1 MASAARKRGRDR
13 AEAEERR
20 DADHESFLT
29 HGNLRWLKIALV
41 LSVATATGYFMADVQ
56 PRPSGGSWYGYT
68 LGAIGALLIVWL
80 ALLGVRKRR
89 MTPGHWSLKGWTS
102 AHVYLGLLL
111 IVVGTFHTG
120 FQLGY
125 NVHTLAWALMMLVV
139 FSGVYGVAVYAILP
153 KKLSANRGEMTR
165 EQMVESLAGIDRQL
179 EAAAQ
184 PLAREDA
191 DMVIAAL
198 EHDPFRAGV
207 WARLRGRQRRDPT
220 ARALEHISTSRAWS
234 PDAESNADN
243 SAQQRV
249 RALLGRR
256 QSQLAQIRRHMKVK
270 ALLEIWL
277 YVHVP
282 LTIALIAALIAH
294 VISVFYYW

>member
-1 MASAARKRGRDR
+1 MATAARRDGGG
-13 AEAEERR
+13 ETEHRR
-20 DADHESFLT
+20 DAEHESFLA
-29 HGNLRWLKIALV
+29 HKNFRWLKVALAGTV
-41 LSVATATGYFMADVQ
+41 LTAAGYVMADIQ
-56 PRPSGGSWYGYT
+56 PRPNGGSWYGYT
-68 LGAIGALLIVWL
+68 LGTIGALLILWL
-80 ALLGVRKRR
+80 AWLGVRKRR
-89 MTPGHWSLKGWTS
+89 MTPGSWSLKGWTS

-125 NVHTLAWALMMLVV
+125 NVHTLAWVLMMLVIL
-139 FSGVYGVAVYAILP
+139 SGIYGITAYSTLP
-153 KKLSANRGEMTR
+153 EKLSANRGEMTR

-184 PLAREDA
+184 PLSREDA
-191 DMVIAAL
+191 DSVIAVI
-198 EHDPFRAGV
+198 EHDPFRAGL
-207 WARLRGRQRRDPT
+207 WARLRGSQRRDPA
-220 ARALEHISTSRAWS
+220 ARALAQISTSRAWS
-234 PDAESNADN
+234 QDAASRDDN

-256 QSQLAQIRRHMKVK
+256 ESQVAQIRRHMKVK

-277 YVHVP
+277 YFHVP

>member
-1 MASAARKRGRDR
+1 MASAARGR

-20 DADHESFLT
+20 DAEHESFLA
-29 HGNLRWLKIALV
+29 HRNFRWLKIALALTFVFGAGYV
-41 LSVATATGYFMADVQ
+41 LADIR
-56 PRPSGGSWYGYT
+56 PRPNGGSWYGYT
-68 LGAIGALLIVWL
+68 LGTIGALLIVWL
-80 ALLGVRKRR
+80 AWLGIRKRR
-89 MTPGHWSLKGWTS
+89 ITPGRWSLKGWTS

-111 IVVGTFHTG
+111 LVIGTLHTG

-125 NVHTLAWALMMLVV
+125 NVHTLAWVLMVLVIA
-139 FSGVYGVAVYAILP
+139 SGIYGVTAYATLP
-153 KKLSANRGEMTR
+153 ARLSANRGEMTR
-165 EQMVESLAGIDRQL
+165 EAMVESLAAIDRQL

-191 DMVIAAL
+191 DMVMAAL
-198 EHDPFRAGV
+198 EHDPFRAG
-207 WARLRGRQRRDPT
+207 ALERLSGRARRDPT
-220 ARALEHISTSRAWS
+220 EAALVHISTARAWS
-234 PDAESNADN
+234 DDAATRDDN

-256 QSQLAQIRRHMKVK
+256 QSQIAQIRRHMRLK
-270 ALLEIWL
+270 ALLEVWL
-277 YVHVP
+277 FVHVP

>member
-1 MASAARKRGRDR
+1 MATVAGQPG
-13 AEAEERR
+13 EAEERR
-20 DADHESFLT
+20 NADHESFLA
-29 HGNLRWLKIALV
+29 HRKFRWLKIALV
-41 LSVATATGYFMADVQ
+41 LTLVASAGYVMSDIQ
-56 PRPSGGSWYGYT
+56 PYPNGGSWYGYT
-68 LGAIGALLIVWL
+68 LGTVGALLILWL
-80 ALLGVRKRR
+80 SWLGVRKRR
-89 MTPGHWSLKGWTS
+89 MTPGSWSLKGWTS

-111 IVVGTFHTG
+111 LVVGTLHTG

-125 NVHTLAWALMMLVV
+125 NVHTLAWVLMVLVIL
-139 FSGVYGVAVYAILP
+139 SGLYGITAYSTLP
-153 KKLSANRGEMTR
+153 EKLSANRGEMTR
-165 EQMVESLAGIDRQL
+165 EAMVESLAAIDRQL

-184 PLAREDA
+184 PLAREDT
-191 DMVIAAL
+191 DRVIAAL
-198 EHDPFRAGV
+198 EHDPFHAGV
-207 WARLRGRQRRDPT
+207 LARLSGRQRHDPTNEALQHIST
-220 ARALEHISTSRAWS
+220 ARAWS
-234 PDAESNADN
+234 DDAATADDN

-256 QSQLAQIRRHMKVK
+256 QSQIAQIRRHMRIK

>member
-1 MASAARKRGRDR
+1 MSTALLGADDTKAD
-13 AEAEERR
+13 ERR
-20 DADHESFLT
+20 NADHESFLT
-29 HGNLRWLKIALV
+29 HRRFRWLKVALV
-41 LSVATATGYFMADVQ
+41 LTVLTAAGYVMADIQ

-68 LGAIGALLIVWL
+68 LGTIGALLILWL
-80 ALLGVRKRR
+80 TMLGVRKRR
-89 MTPGHWSLKGWTS
+89 MTPGSWSLKGWTS

-111 IVVGTFHTG
+111 AVVGTFHTG

-125 NVHTLAWALMMLVV
+125 NVHTLAWALMIMVIV
-139 FSGVYGVAVYAILP
+139 SGLYGVAAYAILP
-153 KKLSANRGEMTR
+153 EKLSANRGEMTR
-165 EQMVESLAGIDRQL
+165 EQMVESLAAIDRQL

-184 PLAREDA
+184 PLSREDA
-191 DMVIAAL
+191 DCVIGAL

-220 ARALEHISTSRAWS
+220 ARALAHISTSRAW
-234 PDAESNADN
+234 DAETRDDN

-256 QSQLAQIRRHMKVK
+256 QSQLAQIRRHMRVK

-277 YVHVP
+277 YFHVP

>member
-1 MASAARKRGRDR
+1 MMASAARSRQAD
-13 AEAEERR
+13 ERR
-20 DADHESFLT
+20 NADHESFLT
-29 HGNLRWLKIALV
+29 HKNYRWLKVALV
-41 LSVATATGYFMADVQ
+41 LTAVTAAGYVMADIQ
-56 PRPSGGSWYGYT
+56 PRPNGGSWYGYT
-68 LGAIGALLIVWL
+68 LGTIGAGLILWL
-80 ALLGVRKRR
+80 SLLGVRKRR
-89 MTPGHWSLKGWTS
+89 MTPGSWSLKGWTS

-125 NVHTLAWALMMLVV
+125 NVHTLAWALMMLVIV
-139 FSGVYGVAVYAILP
+139 SGIYGITAYSTLP
-153 KKLSANRGEMTR
+153 SRLSANRGEMTR

-179 EAAAQ
+179 DAAAQ

-207 WARLRGRQRRDPT
+207 WARLTRRQRRDPT
-220 ARALEHISTSRAWS
+220 DEALRHISTERAWS
-234 PDAESNADN
+234 TEAHGASDN
-243 SAQQRV
+243 DAQQRV

-256 QSQLAQIRRHMKVK
+256 QSQIAQIRRHMRIK

-277 YVHVP
+277 YLHVP
-282 LTIALIAALIAH
+282 LTVALIAALIAH